1 MSGNR
6 WDQPG
11 VPHKGWHCVDVVDLR
26 ADGESADETD
36 YATCQM
42 CGNEKIHYVHTMEH
56 PDLDENFDV
65 GCVCAEKMSG
75 DYEGPKRREA
85 KLRNRAARRT
95 RWLQRKSRVSAKG
108 NSFLNVDGHN
118 LGVHMTSSSAGATGS
133 AAGSAPKPTQPRT
146 KPSWRC
152 SMTSGQRLRMTSGC
166 GLQID
171 SSRLAYQS

>member
-42 CGNEKIHYVHTMEH
+42 CGNEKIRYVHIMEH
-56 PDLDENFDV
+56 PDLNENFDV

-75 DYEGPKRREA
+75 VAIEKTYPRP
-85 KLRNRAARRT
+85 
-95 RWLQRKSRVSAKG
+95 SA
-108 NSFLNVDGHN
+108 V
-118 LGVHMTSSSAGATGS
+118 
-133 AAGSAPKPTQPRT
+133 
-146 KPSWRC
+146 PSDP
-152 SMTSGQRLRMTSGC
+152 LK
-166 GLQID
+166 IF
-171 SSRLAYQS
+171 A

>member
-6 WDQPG
+6 WGQPG

-42 CGNEKIHYVHTMEH
+42 CGNEKIRYVHIMEH

-95 RWLQRKSRVSAKG
+95 RWLQRKWRVSAKG
-108 NSFLNVDGHN
+108 NSPLQ
-118 LGVHMTSSSAGATGS
+118 GAATPVPGRGS
-133 AAGSAPKPTQPRT
+133 Y
-146 KPSWRC
+146 
-152 SMTSGQRLRMTSGC
+152 L
-166 GLQID
+166 
-171 SSRLAYQS
+171 

>member
-42 CGNEKIHYVHTMEH
+42 CGNEKIRYVHIMEH

-95 RWLQRKSRVSAKG
+95 RWLQRKWRVSAKG
-108 NSFLNVDGHN
+108 NSSLNVDGHN
-118 LGVHMTSSSAGATGS
+118 LGVHMNKFKRWGYRIPESVTPI
-133 AAGSAPKPTQPRT
+133 AADLESHRIHLHKGRFPVLAPDL
-146 KPSWRC
+146 SFN
-152 SMTSGQRLRMTSGC
+152 
-166 GLQID
+166 
-171 SSRLAYQS
+171 A